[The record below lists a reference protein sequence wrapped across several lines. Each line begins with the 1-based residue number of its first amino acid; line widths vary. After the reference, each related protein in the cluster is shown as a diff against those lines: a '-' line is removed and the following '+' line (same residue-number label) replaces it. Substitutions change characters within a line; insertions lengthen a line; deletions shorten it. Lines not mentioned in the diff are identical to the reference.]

1 MSYFGVIFFII
12 YVNIITASILYNSL
26 LTPYPLKYDE
36 LGRFCSPLIKNLLDS
51 FSVEKRGKLIMK
63 YSIKPSERLWP
74 ATKNIDIWAIAAI
87 ESRKKEEEKKKE
99 KKFIQNSH
107 QAKIKLYN

>member
-1 MSYFGVIFFII
+1 
-12 YVNIITASILYNSL
+12 
-26 LTPYPLKYDE
+26 
-36 LGRFCSPLIKNLLDS
+36 
-51 FSVEKRGKLIMK
+51 MK